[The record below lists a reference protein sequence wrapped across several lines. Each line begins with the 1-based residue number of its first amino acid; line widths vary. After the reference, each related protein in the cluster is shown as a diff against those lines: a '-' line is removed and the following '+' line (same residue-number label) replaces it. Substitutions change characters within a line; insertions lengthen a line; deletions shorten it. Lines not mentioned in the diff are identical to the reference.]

1 MRKTLLA
8 LLTLSLALLILAIP
22 AGAISANQLG
32 AQQISFSTNDNNW
45 AGVAYSDTYS
55 TLFGTGYNQIIS
67 ALEIITYSNLTLSY
81 EGVTDPNGVSIWI
94 AFSPYGVGSN
104 AAKNIG
110 NNFLQAG
117 YDIVVY
123 SNNEIALTYF
133 ITGINNGNV
142 YYNYENNLPSG
153 QISQL
158 NVNLYYE
165 PSGGTVEVGFTVIYE
180 NDTNW
185 HTIFYVNWPWSNAP
199 YSALSIVEAPTYK
212 PTGTLYELPY
222 ISGGMIYF
230 SFGYTSNGN
239 GYYGPG
245 NPASGTSIWAGVF
258 NLNIQ
263 APYNYA
269 QAEVVNGWAYYAG
282 WDYLYQFYYPQN
294 SAVGYGL

>member
-32 AQQISFSTNDNNW
+32 AQQISFTSNDNNW

-67 ALEIITYSNLTLSY
+67 ALEFITFSNLSLY
-81 EGVTDPNGVSIWI
+81 YAGVTDPNSVSIWI
-94 AFSPYGVGSN
+94 AFSPYGVGPNS
-104 AAKNIG
+104 AKNIG
-110 NNFLQAG
+110 KNFLQAG
-117 YDIVVY
+117 YGIAVY
-123 SNNEIALTYF
+123 SNNEITLSYF
-133 ITGINNGNV
+133 VTGLNNGNV
-142 YYNYENNLPSG
+142 YYNYENYVPSG

-158 NVNLYYE
+158 GVNLYYE
-165 PSGGTVEVGFTVIYE
+165 PGGGTVEVGFNVFYE
-180 NDTNW
+180 NGTNW
-185 HTIFYVNWPWSNAP
+185 HTILYVNWPWSNAP
-199 YSALSIVEAPTYK
+199 YSALSIVEAPLYPLTD
-212 PTGTLYELPY
+212 TLYELPY

-245 NPASGTSIWAGVF
+245 NPAPGTSIWAGVF

-269 QAEVVNGWAYYAG
+269 QAEIVNGWANYAG
-282 WDYLYQFYYPQN
+282 WDYLYQFYYPQ
-294 SAVGYGL
+294 SYAVDYGL